1 MKLNLNLASVTA
13 FSLVSVSVFAQTS
26 RAELPKPEMK
36 VITVKNE
43 KKVIAPSENFT
54 GSVRVTMVAKGE
66 DPSSLGC
73 GYVEFQAG
81 ARSNWHTHPK
91 GQLLIVTLGEG
102 RVQEWGKPI
111 QTIKPGDIVW
121 TPAGVKHWH
130 GASPTTAMTHAA
142 VTESADG
149 KTVSWLE
156 RVTDEQYRDKT
167 K

>member
-1 MKLNLNLASVTA
+1 MMALSTM
-13 FSLVSVSVFAQTS
+13 SVSAFAQTQKAAI
-26 RAELPKPEMK
+26 RTPEMK
-36 VITVKNE
+36 VVTIKNE
-43 KKVIAPSENFT
+43 KTVIAPSENFT

-102 RVQEWGKPI
+102 RVQEWGKPV

-130 GASPTTAMTHAA
+130 GASPKTAMTHAA
-142 VTESADG
+142 VTESAEG
-149 KTVSWLE
+149 KTVSWMEL
-156 RVTDEQYRDKT
+156 VTDAQYNAN
-167 K
+167 